1 VGKEEG
7 GIVDKGL
14 VLEYMGQE
22 DEISF
27 SILWK
32 PGLEAIW
39 GFNKMK

>member
-7 GIVDKGL
+7 RIVDKGL